1 MSSVSS
7 VAVAVVVL
15 TAAISSTL
23 ATAQG
28 SSTPSQEP
36 QPAATAPAP
45 AAQRV
50 GGNIKA
56 PQQIKKVNPVYPPL
70 AQQVRIAGVVILEAL
85 IGTDGKVRQLKVLR
99 SVPFLDG
106 AATEAVRQWEYT
118 PTLINGTPTPIIM
131 TVTVTF
137 TLNGSPPPT
146 PIIATAWPAAAGVL
160 RAGSDVPIPRQTK
173 NVRAAYPVGAQVERR
188 AGAAI
193 LELLIG
199 ADGKVKDV
207 RSLRP
212 TPEFDES
219 AMEATRRWEYEP
231 TLVNGIAVPV
241 VLPTIL
247 TFSIKP

>member
-7 VAVAVVVL
+7 IAVAVVAL

-23 ATAQG
+23 ATA
-28 SSTPSQEP
+28 SSAAWQEP

-56 PQQIKKVNPVYPPL
+56 PQQIKKVSPVYPLL
-70 AQQVRIAGVVILEAL
+70 AQQARIAGVVILEAL
-85 IGTDGKVRQLKVLR
+85 IGPDGKVRQLKVLR

-106 AATEAVRQWEYT
+106 AAIDAVRQWEYT
-118 PTLINGTPTPIIM
+118 PTLIAGTPTPIIM

-137 TLNGSPPPT
+137 TLNGNPPPV
-146 PIIATAWPAAAGVL
+146 PLIATAWASAAGVP
-160 RAGSDVPIPRQTK
+160 RAGRDVPIPRQTK

-231 TLVNGIAVPV
+231 TLVNGVAVPV

>member
-1 MSSVSS
+1 MSSMSS
-7 VAVAVVVL
+7 VAVGVML
-15 TAAISSTL
+15 SAAISSTL
-23 ATAQG
+23 ASAQG
-28 SSTPSQEP
+28 SPAPSQEQ
-36 QPAATAPAP
+36 QPAATATP
-45 AAQRV
+45 AAKRV

-56 PQQIKKVNPVYPPL
+56 PQQVKKVSPVYPLL
-70 AQQVRIAGVVILEAL
+70 AQQARIAGVVILEAL
-85 IGTDGKVRQLKVLR
+85 IGPDGKVRQLKVLR

-106 AATEAVRQWEYT
+106 AATDAVRQWEYT
-118 PTLINGTPTPIIM
+118 PTLIDGTPTPILM

-137 TLNGSPPPT
+137 TLNGSPPPA
-146 PIIATAWPAAAGVL
+146 PLIATAWTAAAGVL
-160 RAGSDVPIPRQTK
+160 RAGRDVPIPRQTK
-173 NVRAAYPVGAQVERR
+173 NVRAAYPVGAQMERR
-188 AGAAI
+188 AGTAI

-231 TLVNGIAVPV
+231 TLVNGVAVPV